1 MSLLS
6 PLAVREYFKT
16 LAFVAVVTGGSYS
29 YCNAQT
35 NIIYDSP
42 ATCSELQTA
51 DLTKLSLPM
60 ALDHALCVNPGVRQ
74 ATYAITEKQSDIDLA
89 QLSYRP
95 RVSSALSVNTSR
107 AAATATGDNTNLTAQ
122 YISSSIGLNWLLFDF
137 GQRDATLAQTRSQLS
152 STVYGLSNV
161 KSLAVSETVRLY
173 TDALSVWL
181 RLENLRDAEIVAEQS
196 LRAATAKYTL
206 QVGSLSEK
214 LQAQTALSQTSLELV
229 RANGLW
235 ETARAALAVH
245 MGFPIYQKISMPA
258 LEVAVPFIGIETNI
272 EDMLQYMRE
281 NHPRL
286 KSLRADANALRSR
299 GSAVAAEGRGSIS
312 FNASG
317 QISRALNQS
326 NNASDKNLS
335 ATVSANIPLFNRD
348 EIDSRLA
355 QINAQ
360 TDTKLT
366 LLDAAQ
372 RELDIELLRQIL
384 VVRTEIETKFAA
396 RILAAAAEQNHKVA
410 LGRYQSGVGTIVD
423 LLTAQSALSAA
434 RLALDITYLSQ
445 ATARLRL
452 VAIVGRLPPKAS
464 PATPNWTQ

>member
-1 MSLLS
+1 MSFLKLLAF
-6 PLAVREYFKT
+6 LAV
-16 LAFVAVVTGGSYS
+16 VAGGTQ
-29 YCNAQT
+29 CNAQT
-35 NIIYDSP
+35 NIIHDSR
-42 ATCSELQTA
+42 AACSELQTA

-60 ALDHALCVNPGVRQ
+60 ALDHALCFNPGIRQ
-74 ATYAITEKQSDIDLA
+74 ASYAITEKQSDIDLA
-89 QLSYRP
+89 QISYRP
-95 RVSSALSVNTSR
+95 RVNSAFSVTTSR
-107 AAATATGDNTNLTAQ
+107 AAATGDNTSQTPQN
-122 YISSSIGLNWLLFDF
+122 ISSSIGLNWMLFDF
-137 GQRDATLAQTRSQLS
+137 GQRDATLAQTRSQLNS
-152 STVYGLSNV
+152 AVYGLNNV

-173 TDALSVWL
+173 TDALGVWL

-196 LRAATAKYTL
+196 LRAATAKYNL

-229 RANGLW
+229 RANGQW

-245 MGFPIYQKISMPA
+245 LGFPIFQKIGMPA
-258 LEVAVPFIGIETNI
+258 LEVAVPFIGIESNI

-286 KSLRADANALRSR
+286 KSLQADAHTLRSR
-299 GSAVAAEGRGSIS
+299 SAAVVAEGRGSIS
-312 FNASG
+312 LNASG
-317 QISRALNQS
+317 QISRALNPG
-326 NNASDKNLS
+326 NNLSDKNLS

-348 EIDSRLA
+348 EIDARLA

-360 TDTKLT
+360 TDTKLS
-366 LLDAAQ
+366 LLEAAQ
-372 RELDIELLRQIL
+372 RELDIELLRQVL

-423 LLTAQSALSAA
+423 LLTAQLALSAA
-434 RLALDITYLSQ
+434 RLALDVSYLSQ

-464 PATPNWTQ
+464 QAAPNWIQ

>member
-1 MSLLS
+1 MTFLS
-6 PLAVREYFKT
+6 PLEFRGCVKT
-16 LAFVAVVTGGSYS
+16 LAFLAMVAGGSP
-29 YCNAQT
+29 CIAQT
-35 NIIYDSP
+35 NIVYDSR
-42 ATCSELQTA
+42 AACSELKTV

-60 ALDHALCVNPGVRQ
+60 ALDHAVCVNPSVRQ

-95 RVSSALSVNTSR
+95 RVNSTFSANTAR
-107 AAATATGDNTNLTAQ
+107 AAATADSANLTTQ
-122 YISSSIGLNWLLFDF
+122 NISSSIGMNWLLFDF
-137 GQRDATLAQTRSQLS
+137 GQRDATLAQARSQLS
-152 STVYGLSNV
+152 STVYGLNNV
-161 KSLAVSETVRLY
+161 KSLAVSETLRLY
-173 TDALSVWL
+173 SDALSVWL

-214 LQAQTALSQTSLELV
+214 LQAQTALGQTSLELV

-245 MGFPIYQKISMPA
+245 MGFPIYQKIGMPA

-272 EDMLQYMRE
+272 DDMLQYMRE

-286 KSLRADANALRSR
+286 KALQADANTLRSR
-299 GSAVAAEGRGSIS
+299 GAAVAAEGRGSVS

-317 QISRALNQS
+317 QISRALNQT
-326 NNASDKNLS
+326 NKTSDKNLS
-335 ATVSANIPLFNRD
+335 ASVSANMPLFNRD
-348 EIDSRLA
+348 EIDARLA

-360 TDTKLT
+360 TEAKLS

-384 VVRTEIETKFAA
+384 VVKTEIETKFAA

-464 PATPNWTQ
+464 QSTPNWIQ

>member
-1 MSLLS
+1 MSFLRRLD
-6 PLAVREYFKT
+6 VFFNFNT
-16 LAFVAVVTGGSYS
+16 LAFVAVVASGSH
-29 YCNAQT
+29 CFAQP
-35 NIIYDSP
+35 NIVYDSR
-42 ATCSELQTA
+42 AGCSELQTI

-60 ALDHALCVNPGVRQ
+60 ALDHALCVNPSVRQ
-74 ATYAITEKQSDIDLA
+74 AAYAITEKQSDIDLA

-95 RVSSALSVNTSR
+95 RANTTFSANASR
-107 AAATATGDNTNLTAQ
+107 AAATADSANLTSQ
-122 YISSSIGLNWLLFDF
+122 NISSSIGLNWLLFDF

-152 STVYGLSNV
+152 STVYGLNNV
-161 KSLAVSETVRLY
+161 KSLAVSETLRLY

-181 RLENLRDAEIVAEQS
+181 RLKNLRDAEIVAEQS

-214 LQAQTALSQTSLELV
+214 LQAQTALGQTSLELV

-245 MGFPIYQKISMPA
+245 MGFPIYQRIGMPA

-272 EDMLQYMRE
+272 DDMLQYMRE

-286 KSLRADANALRSR
+286 KSLQADANTLRSR
-299 GSAVAAEGRGSIS
+299 GAAVVAEGRGSIS

-326 NNASDKNLS
+326 NTVSDKNLS
-335 ATVSANIPLFNRD
+335 ASVSANMPLFNRD
-348 EIDSRLA
+348 EIDARLA

-360 TDTKLT
+360 TDTKLS

-372 RELDIELLRQIL
+372 RELDMELLRQIL

-396 RILAAAAEQNHKVA
+396 RILVTAAEQNHKVA

-434 RLALDITYLSQ
+434 LLAMDITYLSQ

-464 PATPNWTQ
+464 QTTPNWTQ

>member
-1 MSLLS
+1 MSFFRLLE
-6 PLAVREYFKT
+6 VRGCFKT
-16 LAFVAVVTGGSYS
+16 LAFLAVVAGGSP
-29 YCNAQT
+29 CIAQT
-35 NIIYDSP
+35 NIVYDSR
-42 ATCSELQTA
+42 AACSELLTV

-60 ALDHALCVNPGVRQ
+60 ALDHALCVNPSVRQ

-95 RVSSALSVNTSR
+95 RINSAFSANSSR
-107 AAATATGDNTNLTAQ
+107 AAATATGDNTNLNTQ
-122 YISSSIGLNWLLFDF
+122 NISSSIGLNWLLFDF

-152 STVYGLSNV
+152 STVYGLNNV
-161 KSLAVSETVRLY
+161 KSLAVSETLRLY
-173 TDALSVWL
+173 SDALSVWL

-229 RANGLW
+229 RANGQW

-245 MGFPIYQKISMPA
+245 MGFSIYQKIGMPA

-272 EDMLQYMRE
+272 DDMLQYMRE

-286 KSLRADANALRSR
+286 KSLQADANTLRSR
-299 GSAVAAEGRGSIS
+299 GAAVVAEGRGSIS

-317 QISRALNQS
+317 QISRALNQ
-326 NNASDKNLS
+326 NNNVSDKNLS
-335 ATVSANIPLFNRD
+335 ASVSANLPLFNRD
-348 EIDSRLA
+348 EIDARLA

-360 TDTKLT
+360 TDTKLS

-434 RLALDITYLSQ
+434 RLALDVSYLSQ

-464 PATPNWTQ
+464 QAAPNWIQ

>member
-1 MSLLS
+1 MLICY
-6 PLAVREYFKT
+6 RT
-16 LAFVAVVTGGSYS
+16 LAFIAAVSGGS

-35 NIIYDSP
+35 NIGHDTS
-42 ATCSELQTA
+42 AACTELQIA

-60 ALDHALCVNPGVRQ
+60 ALDHAMCVNPGIRQ
-74 ATYAITEKQSDIDLA
+74 AAYTITEKQSDIDLT

-95 RVSSALSVNTSR
+95 RVNSALSVNTSR
-107 AAATATGDNTNLTAQ
+107 AATGDNANQTTQ
-122 YISSSIGLNWLLFDF
+122 SVSSSIGLNWLLFDF

-152 STVYGLSNV
+152 SAVYGLNNV

-173 TDALSVWL
+173 SDALSVWL
-181 RLENLRDAEIVAEQS
+181 RLENLKDAEIVAEQS
-196 LRAATAKYTL
+196 LRAATAKYNL

-229 RANGLW
+229 RANGQW

-245 MGFPIYQKISMPA
+245 MGFPIHQRISMPA
-258 LEVAVPFIGIETNI
+258 LDAAVPFIGIETNI
-272 EDMLQYMRE
+272 DDMLRYMRE

-286 KSLRADANALRSR
+286 KSLQADANSLRSR
-299 GSAVAAEGRGSIS
+299 AAAVVAEGRGSIS

-317 QISRALNQS
+317 QITRALNQS
-326 NNASDKNLS
+326 NNVADKNLS
-335 ATVSANIPLFNRD
+335 ASVSASIPLFNRD

-360 TDTKLT
+360 TDTKLS
-366 LLDAAQ
+366 LLDAAK
-372 RELDIELLRQIL
+372 RELEIELLRQIL

-396 RILAAAAEQNHKVA
+396 RILIAAAVQNHSVA

-434 RLALDITYLSQ
+434 RLAMDITYLSQ

-452 VAIVGRLPPKAS
+452 VAIVGRLPPKS
-464 PATPNWTQ
+464 SQATPN

>member
-1 MSLLS
+1 MSFFRLLE
-6 PLAVREYFKT
+6 VRDCYKT
-16 LAFVAVVTGGSYS
+16 LAFVAVVAGGQH
-29 YCNAQT
+29 CIAQT
-35 NIIYDSP
+35 NIVYNSR
-42 ATCSELQTA
+42 AACSELPTV

-60 ALDHALCVNPGVRQ
+60 ALEHALCVNPGVRQ
-74 ATYAITEKQSDIDLA
+74 ATYAVTEKQSDIDLA

-95 RVSSALSVNTSR
+95 RVNSALSVNTSP
-107 AAATATGDNTNLTAQ
+107 AASGDNTNLATQ
-122 YISSSIGLNWLLFDF
+122 NISSSLGLNWLLFDF

-152 STVYGLSNV
+152 SAVYGLTNV
-161 KSLAVSETVRLY
+161 QRLAVGETLRLY
-173 TDALSVWL
+173 TEALSVWL

-196 LRAATAKYTL
+196 LRAAMAKYNL

-229 RANGLW
+229 RANGQW

-245 MGFPIYQKISMPA
+245 MGFTIYQRIGMPA
-258 LEVAVPFIGIETNI
+258 LEVAVPFIGIESNI
-272 EDMLQYMRE
+272 DDMLKYMRE

-286 KSLRADANALRSR
+286 KSLQADANSLRSR
-299 GSAVAAEGRGSIS
+299 GAAVVAEGRGSIS

-326 NNASDKNLS
+326 NNTWDKNLS
-335 ATVSANIPLFNRD
+335 ASVSANIPLFNRD
-348 EIDSRLA
+348 EIDARLA

-360 TDTKLT
+360 TDTKLS

-434 RLALDITYLSQ
+434 RLALDVTYLSQ

-464 PATPNWTQ
+464 QSTPNWVQ